1 MTKTILVA
9 ISVLALI
16 QVPASLAAADAEVT
30 LRDGMKE
37 VLAITET
44 SKGGRPMADKLQPIL
59 EKRVCFESMTRRAIG
74 PGWRQFTPAQQQEAT
89 RLFTKLIIRSY
100 SNKFTPGEQPE
111 INYLKSKSP
120 APDKIEIPT
129 TILYKGSR
137 YSIVYRMENRGG
149 WLVTDILAEGVSLVA
164 NYRAQ
169 FDELYKKGG
178 VAAVLDSLK
187 QSAAKT

>member
-1 MTKTILVA
+1 MTRKTFAAFLA
-9 ISVLALI
+9 LALI
-16 QVPASLAAADAEVT
+16 PVCVTRAAADAENT

-37 VLAITET
+37 VLAVAET
-44 SKGGRPMADKLQPIL
+44 SQGGRSMADKLQPIL
-59 EKRVCFESMTRRAIG
+59 VKRICFESMTRRAIG
-74 PGWRQFTPAQQQEAT
+74 PGWRQFSPAEQEEAT

-100 SNKFTPGEQPE
+100 SDKFTPGQQPE
-111 INYLKSKSP
+111 IKYLKGKSP
-120 APDKIEIPT
+120 APGKIEIPT
-129 TILYKGSR
+129 TMLYKGSR
-137 YSIVYRMENRGG
+137 YSIVYRMEDRGR

-187 QSAAKT
+187 QSVAKT